1 MNKNQK
7 QNKKCKCQKED
18 TTDVTMSVP
27 EGFEYNKAYS
37 IDSLATKSKYYW
49 EINRNGLQDNSNSDH
64 DIDKQSINP
73 NFSWHLDKVVE
84 RITKLLKEKN
94 AAYGNSALKPLNTFS
109 KLDAI
114 DSLCSRIDDKLARI
128 SNKGITDDTEDTVD
142 DLIGYLLLLKMA
154 MDKKKGTY

>member
-7 QNKKCKCQKED
+7 QNKKCKCGKEVEVPIN
-18 TTDVTMSVP
+18 TENVTMSIP

-37 IDSLATKSKYYW
+37 IDELTTKSKYYW
-49 EINRNGLQDNSNSDH
+49 ETTRNGLDTQP
-64 DIDKQSINP
+64 INP

-84 RITKLLKEKN
+84 KITKLLKEKN
-94 AAYGNSALKPLNTFS
+94 EAYGNSALKPLNTFS